1 MGTFQ
6 FLQQRTDARET
17 IYNWTDT
24 STEMQNLNLVT
35 VVGHNITMLP
45 HMLKYYQQFVDE
57 KNIFIVVYRQD
68 ENDGI
73 LEQIE
78 ELGITPYKVVTE
90 PKFHWERVTELYNEV
105 KMTKPY
111 DWWIVSD
118 DDEIQIYPKPIDE
131 MIDECE
137 IAGWEFITGGFL
149 DRIGEE
155 GNFPFVDSD
164 TNIWES
170 FPYAGFFRYP
180 LSGAC
185 PNKVCIMKGKIKITN
200 GQHYAHID
208 GKDVWGEDGAH
219 HHLRYP
225 PGRGEGFIQV
235 HHFKWDSTVL
245 ERLKEVSE
253 TEEDYTFW
261 KEYKKMYNAIKD
273 NDWKIDIDDS
283 KFGLEKQ
290 VPFENEHWDYQYWN
304 RLTKGILKI

>member
-1 MGTFQ
+1 
-6 FLQQRTDARET
+6 
-17 IYNWTDT
+17 
-24 STEMQNLNLVT
+24 MQNLNLVT

-45 HMLKYYQQFVDE
+45 HMLEYYQQFVDE
-57 KNIFIVVYRQD
+57 KNIFIVVYRQN

-170 FPYAGFFRYP
+170 F
-180 LSGAC
+180 
-185 PNKVCIMKGKIKITN
+185 
-200 GQHYAHID
+200 
-208 GKDVWGEDGAH
+208 
-219 HHLRYP
+219 
-225 PGRGEGFIQV
+225 
-235 HHFKWDSTVL
+235 
-245 ERLKEVSE
+245 
-253 TEEDYTFW
+253 
-261 KEYKKMYNAIKD
+261 
-273 NDWKIDIDDS
+273 
-283 KFGLEKQ
+283 
-290 VPFENEHWDYQYWN
+290 
-304 RLTKGILKI
+304 